1 MLTHASEVARDVCS
15 NRETGDN
22 NRYRLV
28 SDSQYRCSRMVKS
41 RLSHCYPG
49 VSASFFL
56 NSIASH
62 FSSYPAWVTFI
73 PARKVGSTTPF
84 W

>member
-1 MLTHASEVARDVCS
+1 MLSHASEVVRDVCS
-15 NRETGDN
+15 TWDTREKNRD
-22 NRYRLV
+22 RLV
-28 SDSQYRCSRMVKS
+28 FDWQYRCSRMVKS
-41 RLSHCYPG
+41 RLSHCYPA
-49 VSASFFL
+49 VSDSFFL